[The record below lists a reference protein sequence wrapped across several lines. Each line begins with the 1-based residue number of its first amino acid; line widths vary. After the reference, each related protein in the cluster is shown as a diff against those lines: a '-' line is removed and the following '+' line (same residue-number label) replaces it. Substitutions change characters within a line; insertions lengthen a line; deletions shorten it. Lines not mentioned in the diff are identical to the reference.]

1 MTRPGITTTFTLLLI
16 CTQFAANI
24 WLMRAVDKQRDRLSV
39 MHEELADWE
48 QITETWKRSA
58 MGYALAHDGCMRV
71 VRTYQ
76 RSIFQPVEMNK

>member
-48 QITETWKRSA
+48 QIADAWKRSA
-58 MGYALAHDGCMRV
+58 TGFALAHGKCMQT

-76 RSIFQPVEMNK
+76 SSIFQPVEMNK

>member
-1 MTRPGITTTFTLLLI
+1 
-16 CTQFAANI
+16 
-24 WLMRAVDKQRDRLSV
+24 MR
-39 MHEELADWE
+39 EEVADWE
-48 QITETWKRSA
+48 QIAETWKRSA